1 MGDKSFFCLFIA
13 QVWGRQN
20 SLIAPNRCEHLTL
33 QSVFHCCEVLLSL
46 VTMEFF
52 YVVNT
57 FTGILMCVAAHSC
70 YVCIDCENNSG
81 SLQDC
86 TNIAKSYNS
95 LNKSLGALTG
105 ASSSSGPSSTCITLT
120 MGGIGKLLGIFG
132 EGITRSR
139 LLSWLYLPYRRK
151 FSLEFEFCYF
161 ANGKFVKFKS
171 GLLFY
176 FKKSL
181 NDSLYNW
188 NSEFRI
194 RYYLVLRIWPIW
206 ARSCVG

>member
-1 MGDKSFFCLFIA
+1 MISLFFCLLVV

-20 SLIAPNRCEHLTL
+20 SLIAPNREEHLSL

-46 VTMEFF
+46 VAMEFF

-95 LNKSLGALTG
+95 LYKSLGALTG

-120 MGGIGKLLGIFG
+120 MGSIGKLFGIFWG
-132 EGITRSR
+132 RYHEESSSQLIILA
-139 LLSWLYLPYRRK
+139 LLEENFHWNLSFAILLMANLLNLN
-151 FSLEFEFCYF
+151 SACYYIF
-161 ANGKFVKFKS
+161 RNLSMIAHIIEIQ
-171 GLLFY
+171 
-176 FKKSL
+176 
-181 NDSLYNW
+181 
-188 NSEFRI
+188 NSKYAI
-194 RYYLVLRIWPIW
+194 I
-206 ARSCVG
+206 